1 MAYGYV
7 SGIRQ
12 IISPYFDDR
21 PNHVIPTLLV
31 IHNTSLPPKQ
41 YSGNYVEQ
49 LLTGTPDACALP
61 YFALVAE
68 LRVSCHFFLRRDGEV
83 IQCVSCDKRAWHA
96 GKSSFEGRENC
107 NDFSVGIELEGSDDE
122 PFMQTQYVVL
132 AELTLLLSNYYPINN
147 IVGHNDIAPM
157 GKTDPGPYFD
167 WNYYSELL
175 KPGYYDRKQAADS
188 WEVID
193 QSK

>member
-7 SGIRQ
+7 SGVRQ
-12 IISPYFDDR
+12 IISSYFDDR
-21 PNHVIPTLLV
+21 PTNVIPTLLV
-31 IHNTSLPPKQ
+31 IHNMSLPPKQ

-49 LLTGTPDACALP
+49 LLTGTLNASAHLD
-61 YFALVAE
+61 FTLVAE
-68 LRVSCHFFLRRDGEV
+68 LKVSCHFFVRRDGEI

-96 GKSSFEGRENC
+96 GESSFEGREKC

-122 PFMQTQYVVL
+122 PFMETQYFVL
-132 AELTLLLSNYYPINN
+132 AELTLLLFNYYPIKN
-147 IVGHNDIAPM
+147 IVGHNDIAP
-157 GKTDPGPYFD
+157 TREADPGPYFD

-175 KPGYYDRKQAADS
+175 KPRYYDMKQVADS

-193 QSK
+193 